1 MHLNSYTHDDDM
13 YCYARNA
20 QQSTQQVLTR
30 VPQPPRSLLTQTVD
44 KAQEAFESWKL
55 TSLLS
60 RQGILLK

>member
-1 MHLNSYTHDDDM
+1 MLESLN
-13 YCYARNA
+13 ARK
-20 QQSTQQVLTR
+20 STQQVLTR